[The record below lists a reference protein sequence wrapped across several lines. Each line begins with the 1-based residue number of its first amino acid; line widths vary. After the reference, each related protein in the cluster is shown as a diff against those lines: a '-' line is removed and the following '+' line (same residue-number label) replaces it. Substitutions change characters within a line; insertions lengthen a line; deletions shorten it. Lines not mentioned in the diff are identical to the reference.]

1 MFNILGLS
9 RNFNVT
15 LNYTTFMM
23 NLTPKENNISLS
35 KFESMLKT
43 NSVYFFDS
51 IEFEEIVHYYLDS
64 GKNSL
69 AKKAINLGLKQ
80 HPNSVMLKLL
90 RAELLIFDEEFDKA
104 SALLKELQAIE
115 PANDE
120 IYVQQAS
127 IFSKKDNHFK
137 AISLLKIAL
146 TYTHDEADIF
156 SLLGME
162 YLYLD
167 DFDEAQLNFSKCLE
181 ADVEDYSALY
191 NVIYCFDM
199 QNKHFE
205 ATEYLNNYINK
216 DPYSEIAWHQL
227 GRQYFIGEAYEEAL
241 RAFDYA
247 VLIDEYFVG
256 AFLEKAKTLEQL
268 NRFEEAIENY
278 KITIK
283 LDDPTSFVFF
293 RIGECYEKLKKVT
306 LAQKY
311 YKRAVQEDP
320 LLDKG
325 WIAIANLYIKEKKY
339 DKALFYVNKA
349 LEIDDQNTQYWRKY
363 AEINLK
369 RNYFEEAVKAF
380 EQCILLQD
388 LDLVIWVGLSDVLC
402 FLGEYEDALTNLLK
416 AKLYFDDF
424 AEIEYRL
431 ASLYFKFKN
440 YTKGTL
446 HLKEA
451 LSIDFEYISIIKAL
465 FPEVYKL
472 QKVKDIITQYK

>member
-1 MFNILGLS
+1 MA
-9 RNFNVT
+9 
-15 LNYTTFMM
+15 
-23 NLTPKENNISLS
+23 LTPKDNNIPLS

-51 IEFEEIVHYYLDS
+51 VEFEEIVHYYLDS

-90 RAELLIFDEEFDKA
+90 QAELLIFDEEYEKA
-104 SALLKELQAIE
+104 TVLLKELQALE

-137 AISLLKIAL
+137 AITLLKIAL
-146 TYTHDEADIF
+146 TYTDDEADIF

-167 DFDEAQLNFSKCLE
+167 DFDEALSNFSKCLE

-199 QNKHFE
+199 QNKHLE
-205 ATEYLNNYINK
+205 ATEYLNDYINK
-216 DPYSEIAWHQL
+216 EPYSEIAWHQL
-227 GRQYFIGEAYEEAL
+227 GRQYFIGEEYGQAL

-256 AFLEKAKTLEQL
+256 AYLEKAKTLEQL

-293 RIGECYEKLKKVT
+293 RIGECHEKLRKTT
-306 LAQKY
+306 LSLKY
-311 YKRAVQEDP
+311 YKKAVQEDP

-325 WIAIANLYIKEKKY
+325 WIAIANLHIKGKKY

-349 LEIDDQNTQYWRKY
+349 LEIDDQNTLYWRKY

-369 RNYFEEAVKAF
+369 LNFFEEAVKAF

-402 FLGEYEDALTNLLK
+402 FLGEYEDAFTNLLK

-440 YTKGTL
+440 YPKGTI

-451 LSIDFEYISIIKAL
+451 LAIDFEYHSIIAAL

-472 QKVKDIITQYK
+472 QKVKDIIGQFK

>member
-1 MFNILGLS
+1 
-9 RNFNVT
+9 
-15 LNYTTFMM
+15 
-23 NLTPKENNISLS
+23 
-35 KFESMLKT
+35 MLKT

-80 HPNSVMLKLL
+80 HPNAIMLKLL
-90 RAELLIFDEEFDKA
+90 QAELLIFDEEFEKA
-104 SALLKELQAIE
+104 TTLLKELQSLE
-115 PANDE
+115 PDNDE

-127 IFSKKDNHFK
+127 IFSKKDNHLK
-137 AISLLKIAL
+137 AINLLKIAL
-146 TYTHDEADIF
+146 TYTDDEADIF

-167 DFDEAQLNFSKCLE
+167 DFDEARSNFSKCLE
-181 ADVEDYSALY
+181 ADSEDYSSLY

-199 QNKHFE
+199 QNKHVE

-216 DPYSEIAWHQL
+216 DPYNEIAWHQL
-227 GRQYFIGEAYEEAL
+227 GRQYFIVEDFDQAL

-256 AFLEKAKTLEQL
+256 AYLEKAKTLEQL
-268 NRFEEAIENY
+268 DRFEEAIENY
-278 KITIK
+278 KATLE

-293 RIGECYEKLKKVT
+293 RIGECHEKLKKIS
-306 LAQKY
+306 LAQNY
-311 YKRAVQEDP
+311 YKKAVQEDP

-325 WIAIANLYIKEKKY
+325 WIAIANLYIKGKKY
-339 DKALFYVNKA
+339 NKSLFYINKA
-349 LEIDDQNTQYWRKY
+349 LEIDDQNTYYWRKY

-369 RNYFEEAVKAF
+369 LSYFEEAAIAF
-380 EQCILLQD
+380 QQCILLKD
-388 LDLVIWVGLSDVLC
+388 SDLVIWIGLSDVLC
-402 FLGEYEDALTNLLK
+402 FLGEFEDALTNLLK
-416 AKLYFDDF
+416 AKLFFNDF

-440 YTKGTL
+440 YPKGTL
-446 HLKEA
+446 HLKTA
-451 LSIDFEYISIIKAL
+451 LSIDFEYHSIIKEL

-472 QKVKDIITQYK
+472 QKVKDIIAQFK

>member
-1 MFNILGLS
+1 MD
-9 RNFNVT
+9 
-15 LNYTTFMM
+15 
-23 NLTPKENNISLS
+23 LTPKENNISLS

-51 IEFEEIVHYYLDS
+51 VEFEEIVHYYLDS

-80 HPNSVMLKLL
+80 HPNSLMLRLL
-90 RAELLIFDEEFDKA
+90 QAELLIFDEELDKA
-104 SALLKELQAIE
+104 SSLLKELQALE

-120 IYVQQAS
+120 VYVQQAS
-127 IFSKKDNHFK
+127 ICSKRDNHFK
-137 AISLLKIAL
+137 AINLLNIAL
-146 TYTHDEADIF
+146 THTDDEADIY

-167 DFDEAQLNFSKCLE
+167 DFDLALLNFSKCLE
-181 ADVEDYSALY
+181 ADSEDYSALY

-199 QNKHFE
+199 QNKHLE
-205 ATEYLNNYINK
+205 AAEYLNNYINK
-216 DPYSEIAWHQL
+216 EPYSEIAWHQL
-227 GRQYFIGEAYEEAL
+227 GRQYFIVENYSEAL

-256 AFLEKAKTLEQL
+256 AFLEKAKTLEAL
-268 NRFEEAIENY
+268 NCFEEAIENY

-283 LDDPTSFVFF
+283 LDDPTSYVFF
-293 RIGECYEKLKKVT
+293 RIGECHEKLKKST
-306 LAQKY
+306 LALKY
-311 YKRAVQEDP
+311 YKKAVQEDP

-325 WIAIANLYIKEKKY
+325 WIAIANLHIKGKKY
-339 DKALFYVNKA
+339 NKALFCVNKA
-349 LEIDDQNTQYWRKY
+349 IEIDDQNFLYWRKY
-363 AEINLK
+363 AEVNLK
-369 RNYFEEAVKAF
+369 LSYFEEAAKAF
-380 EQCILLQD
+380 EQCISLQD

-416 AKLYFDDF
+416 AKLYFNDL

-431 ASLYFKFKN
+431 SSLYFKFKN
-440 YTKGTL
+440 YPKGAL

-451 LSIDFEYISIIKAL
+451 LAIDFEYHSIIKEL

-472 QKVKDIITQYK
+472 QKVKDIISQSK

>member
-1 MFNILGLS
+1 MA
-9 RNFNVT
+9 
-15 LNYTTFMM
+15 
-23 NLTPKENNISLS
+23 LTPRDNNLPLS

-51 IEFEEIVHYYLDS
+51 VEFEEIVHYYLDS

-80 HPNSVMLKLL
+80 HPNSIMLKLL
-90 RAELLIFDEEFDKA
+90 QAELLIFDEEFDKA
-104 SALLKELQAIE
+104 TALLKELQSLE
-115 PANDE
+115 PDNDE

-137 AISLLKIAL
+137 AINLLKIAL
-146 TYTHDEADIF
+146 SYTDDEADIF

-167 DFDEAQLNFSKCLE
+167 DFDEALLNFSKCLE
-181 ADVEDYSALY
+181 ADSEDYSSLY

-199 QNKHFE
+199 QNKHVE

-227 GRQYFIGEAYEEAL
+227 GRQYFIGEAYNEAL

-256 AFLEKAKTLEQL
+256 AYLEKAKTLEQL
-268 NRFEEAIENY
+268 NRFEEAIDNY
-278 KITIK
+278 KTTIK

-293 RIGECYEKLKKVT
+293 RIGECYERLKKTT
-306 LAQKY
+306 LALKY
-311 YKRAVQEDP
+311 YKKAVQEDP

-325 WIAIANLYIKEKKY
+325 WIAIANMYINGKKY
-339 DKALFYVNKA
+339 NKALFYVNKA
-349 LEIDDQNTQYWRKY
+349 LEIDDQHTLYWRKY
-363 AEINLK
+363 AEVNLK
-369 RNYFEEAVKAF
+369 LNYFEEAAIAF
-380 EQCILLQD
+380 QQCILLED
-388 LDLVIWVGLSDVLC
+388 SDLVIWVGLSDVLC
-402 FLGEYEDALTNLLK
+402 FLGEFENALTNLLK
-416 AKLYFDDF
+416 AKLFFDDF

-440 YTKGTL
+440 YQKGTL

-451 LSIDFEYISIIKAL
+451 LSIDFEYHSIIKEL

-472 QKVKDIITQYK
+472 QKVKDIITQFK

>member
-1 MFNILGLS
+1 MA
-9 RNFNVT
+9 
-15 LNYTTFMM
+15 
-23 NLTPKENNISLS
+23 LTPRDNNLPLS

-80 HPNSVMLKLL
+80 HPNAIMLKLL
-90 RAELLIFDEEFDKA
+90 QAELLIFDEEFEKA
-104 SALLKELQAIE
+104 TTLLKELQSLE
-115 PANDE
+115 PDNDE

-127 IFSKKDNHFK
+127 IFSKKDNHLK
-137 AISLLKIAL
+137 AINLLKIAL
-146 TYTHDEADIF
+146 TYTDDEADIF

-167 DFDEAQLNFSKCLE
+167 DFDEARSNFSKCLE
-181 ADVEDYSALY
+181 ADSEDYSSLY

-199 QNKHFE
+199 QNKHVE

-216 DPYSEIAWHQL
+216 EPYNEIAWHQL
-227 GRQYFIGEAYEEAL
+227 GRQYFIIENYDEAL

-256 AFLEKAKTLEQL
+256 AYLEKAKTLEQL

-278 KITIK
+278 ITTIK

-320 LLDKG
+320 LLEKG
-325 WIAIANLYIKEKKY
+325 LIAIANLYIEEKKY
-339 DKALFYVNKA
+339 NKALFYVNKA
-349 LEIDDQNTQYWRKY
+349 LEIDDQNAYYWRKY

-369 RNYFEEAVKAF
+369 LSCFEEAAIAF
-380 EQCILLQD
+380 QQCILLKD

-402 FLGEYEDALTNLLK
+402 FLGEFEDALTNLLK
-416 AKLYFDDF
+416 AKLFFDDF

-440 YTKGTL
+440 YPKGTL
-446 HLKEA
+446 HLNAA
-451 LSIDFEYISIIKAL
+451 LSIDFEYHSIIKEL
-465 FPEVYKL
+465 FPEVYSL
-472 QKVKDIITQYK
+472 QKVKDIIAQFK